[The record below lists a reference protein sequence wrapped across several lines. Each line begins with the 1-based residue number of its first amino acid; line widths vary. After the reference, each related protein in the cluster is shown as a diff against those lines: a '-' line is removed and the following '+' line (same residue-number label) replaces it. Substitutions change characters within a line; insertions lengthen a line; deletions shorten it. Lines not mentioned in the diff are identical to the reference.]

1 MPVLPMYKVFL
12 PLYTHIERVSVK
24 LTKGDNQLQRISM
37 TTSGQVSNGRRKA
50 ERTVYHGCN
59 GFHADRE

>member
-24 LTKGDNQLQRISM
+24 LTKGDNQLQRVSM

-50 ERTVYHGCN
+50 ERTV
-59 GFHADRE
+59 